1 MGHTTGEL
9 ADSFHFLCLVKL
21 LLQQFSLGK
30 VPGNTEDTGRL
41 VLFVA
46 EEYRDDFG
54 IYGADL
60 TPLPLPLLK
69 LQPPRNL
76 IVAFLS
82 FFHSKPVHLA
92 GPRVPVAGSPAHCV
106 A

>member
-1 MGHTTGEL
+1 ML
-9 ADSFHFLCLVKL
+9 FL
-21 LLQQFSLGK
+21 
-30 VPGNTEDTGRL
+30 P
-41 VLFVA
+41 LFVVVFENLLRQGA
-46 EEYRDDFG
+46 HSFWRKATFPFCFPIGRDSTGLRF
-54 IYGADL
+54 DL